1 MTRVRFPADAILFLI
16 LYIYSDLFV
25 ARENTI
31 INYMY
36 RRMVCIRKRCIVI
49 HYLKNYFKKNQNSR
63 LGSSL
68 KVFIQQ
74 QRTALIQ
81 QDCELCI
88 FAMGWNNKKNWSS
101 KYRDGVIF
109 QFLYHTIYRIGQM
122 WVHFYVI
129 FLFTLVTHKTSTQGK
144 TFIIHKKWIKNKI

>member
-1 MTRVRFPADAILFLI
+1 MHSYTLFEKL
-16 LYIYSDLFV
+16 
-25 ARENTI
+25 
-31 INYMY
+31 
-36 RRMVCIRKRCIVI
+36 
-49 HYLKNYFKKNQNSR
+49 FKKNQNSR

-74 QRTALIQ
+74 KRTALIQ

-88 FAMGWNNKKNWSS
+88 FAMGWNNKKKNWSS

-129 FLFTLVTHKTSTQGK
+129 F
-144 TFIIHKKWIKNKI
+144 FIYSSYSQNFYTKKNFYDSQKMN